1 MKYNEFLNVVKN
13 DNIKS
18 AYLFK
23 GEEEYLMRQAI
34 VLLKE
39 KYIDSSFETL
49 NYVNIDEKESDFE
62 TILNACETL
71 PFMGEKKMV
80 VINDIEKLIENDN
93 DDLSKKLSKY
103 IEGLDSFV
111 LLLMI
116 DKNNSLKKTTSIYKK
131 AKKMGI
137 VIDFDGLKGRDINNW
152 VLNTVKEKNKGI
164 SGSNINYFL
173 NKSTYSKYGTSKNL
187 YDIEN
192 ELLKV
197 ISYSEK
203 DEISKE
209 NIDMVLIK
217 TLDNNIFDL
226 LKYIS
231 ERNSDQ
237 AIVIFNEIHEMKEP
251 IQRVVYMVIR
261 HLRLL
266 LMYKLYK
273 EKGYS
278 ENDARS
284 KMKISPYEFKNI
296 SRQSTG
302 FTKERLVIALD
313 EILTLD
319 VKQKTSSLDDK
330 LALEILI
337 VKLCK

>member
-1 MKYNEFLNVVKN
+1 MKYNEFLNIVKKDDLN
-13 DNIKS
+13 S
-18 AYLFK
+18 VYLFT
-23 GEEEYLMRQAI
+23 GEEEYLMRDTTA
-34 VLLKE
+34 LLKE
-39 KYIDSSFETL
+39 KYIDNSFETL
-49 NYVNIDEKESDFE
+49 NYVNIDENESNFE

-80 VINDIEKLIENDN
+80 VINNIEKLIENDK

-103 IEGLDSFV
+103 IEGLDNFV
-111 LLLMI
+111 LLLII
-116 DKNNSLKKTTSIYKK
+116 DKHNSLKKTTSIYKK

-137 VIDFDGLKGRDINNW
+137 VVDFDGLKGRDINNW
-152 VLNTVKEKNKGI
+152 VLNTVKGKNKSI
-164 SGSNINYFL
+164 SGNNINYFL
-173 NKSTYSKYGTSKNL
+173 NKSSYSKYGSSKNL

-251 IQRVVYMVIR
+251 LQRVVYMIIR

-296 SRQSTG
+296 SRQSNG
-302 FTKERLVIALD
+302 FRKARLIIALD
-313 EILTLD
+313 EILNLD

-337 VKLCK
+337 VKLCR

>member
-39 KYIDSSFETL
+39 KYINSSFETL

-80 VINDIEKLIENDN
+80 VINDIEKLIESDN

-152 VLNTVKEKNKGI
+152 VLNTVKEKNKVI

>member
-1 MKYNEFLNVVKN
+1 MERVVEF
-13 DNIKS
+13 
-18 AYLFK
+18 
-23 GEEEYLMRQAI
+23 
-34 VLLKE
+34 
-39 KYIDSSFETL
+39 DS
-49 NYVNIDEKESDFE
+49 
-62 TILNACETL
+62 
-71 PFMGEKKMV
+71 
-80 VINDIEKLIENDN
+80 
-93 DDLSKKLSKY
+93 
-103 IEGLDSFV
+103 
-111 LLLMI
+111 
-116 DKNNSLKKTTSIYKK
+116 
-131 AKKMGI
+131 
-137 VIDFDGLKGRDINNW
+137 LKGRDINQW
-152 VLNTVKEKNKGI
+152 MLNTVEEKNKSI
-164 SGSNINYFL
+164 SSSNINYFL
-173 NKSTYSKYGTSKNL
+173 NKSSYSKYGSSKNL

-197 ISYSEK
+197 ISYSDK

-226 LKYIS
+226 LKFIS

-237 AIVIFNEIHEMKEP
+237 ALIVFNEIYSMKEP
-251 IQRVVYMVIR
+251 VQRVVYMIVR

-266 LMYKLYK
+266 LMHKLYK

-296 SRQSTG
+296 AGQSNG
-302 FTKERLVIALD
+302 FTKERLERALD
-313 EILTLD
+313 EILVLD

-337 VKLCK
+337 VKLCG